1 MDKLIKTKTK
11 LTIFLLITS
20 VLSCSSK
27 LNIEQSD
34 TLNTYLFKQDNI
46 ERSFIL
52 HLPSD
57 YNKSKKYS
65 LCFIFHGGS
74 GNANLMVDKQY
85 TQKAD
90 KLDFIMVYPNGIDG
104 KWDFKGKKD
113 GILNDI
119 EFIST
124 LLDYLKSE
132 YSIDNKRVYAS
143 GVSMGGVMAYSLA
156 ANIPDKLSA
165 ITAVSS
171 TGIGLNKTTK
181 LKPVSVLHLHAKN
194 DLVIPY
200 RKTGYGALYS
210 VNKWRESNSSEEE
223 SEVLLNKNGIYGEQW
238 VSNTTGKTT
247 SLITYETGGHGALPY
262 TVDLTLD
269 FFYNNP
275 PRENRISFNI
285 DSVKDHY
292 IVGSEIK
299 IGVEIDN
306 LKNLNKVIYLLDG
319 TEVENQSDNSEIF
332 KWIPN
337 KEGKYKLNA
346 YGILNNGNRI
356 HSAITLD
363 ILVIKPFKIGDYQIK
378 ASSIEN
384 RSLQVT
390 NLIDGDLSTR
400 WASQYTDDQEVFIDL
415 NETKDINALSII
427 WEDAYAK
434 SYFIE
439 LSIDGENWLSRHVL
453 KEDNAP
459 DFINFDKF
467 ECRYIKIKGDKR
479 ATSWGYSIY
488 EILIH

>member
-1 MDKLIKTKTK
+1 MDKLIIRK
-11 LTIFLLITS
+11 LILSFSLLITS
-20 VLSCSSK
+20 ILSCTTN
-27 LNIEQSD
+27 LNIEQTD
-34 TLNTYLFKQDNI
+34 TLNTYLFKQDDV

-57 YNKSKKYS
+57 YNELKKYS

-74 GNANLMVDKQY
+74 GNANLMVDKHY
-85 TQKAD
+85 TQKAEN
-90 KLDFIMVYPNGIDG
+90 LDFIMVYPNGIDG
-104 KWDFKGKKD
+104 KWDFKGKKE
-113 GILNDI
+113 GLLNDI

-132 YSIDNKRVYAS
+132 YSIDKNRVYVS

-156 ANIPDKLSA
+156 AKIPEKISA

-171 TGIGLNKTTK
+171 TGIGLNTTTK

-200 RKTGYGALYS
+200 KKAGYGALYS
-210 VNKWRESNSSEEE
+210 VNKWREINDTVEE
-223 SEVLLNKNGIYGEQW
+223 SEVFLNKNGIYGEKW
-238 VSNTTGKTT
+238 KSKSTGENTT
-247 SLITYETGGHGALPY
+247 LISYETGGHGALPY

-285 DSVKDHY
+285 DSVKDRY
-292 IVGSEIK
+292 IVDTEVK
-299 IGVEIDN
+299 IALEIDN
-306 LKNLNKVIYLLDG
+306 LKNLNKVVYLIDG
-319 TEVENQSDNSEIF
+319 KEVENQSDNPEIL

-337 KEGKYKLNA
+337 NEGKYKLNA
-346 YGILNNGNRI
+346 YGILNNGKKI
-356 HSAITLD
+356 YSAISLD
-363 ILVIKPFKIGDYQIK
+363 LLVLKAFEIGDYQIK

-384 RSLQVT
+384 RSLQAA
-390 NLIDGDLSTR
+390 NIIDGDLSTR
-400 WASQYTDDQEVFIDL
+400 WASKYTDDQELLLDL
-415 NETKDINALSII
+415 KEIKELNGLSII

-434 SYFIE
+434 SYFVE
-439 LSIDGENWLSRHVL
+439 LSIDGENWLSKQIL
-453 KEDNAP
+453 KEDSAP
-459 DFINFDKF
+459 DFISFDKTK
-467 ECRYIKIKGDKR
+467 CRYIKIKCDKR